1 VGTDSPVC
9 EIQVRK
15 TGRAEIQLTSDTG
28 IAALTIGRES
38 GFGNTNNA
46 EFRFGG
52 GPGATYSSDKSL
64 DLINYDTGNFNYH
77 LSAANAGNVDGDFH
91 WHKGINNS
99 RLMTLTGIG
108 GSLGIGIT
116 TPDSAL
122 HVIGQAKI
130 SGNVVL
136 GGDLDVTGN
145 AALNVIGQ
153 VTGDLTGNVNATTGV
168 STFKRL
174 DLDTTSYYEFG
185 ELSASGVGIGTTMGN
200 FKLVVNQD
208 ADKRLTVSDSG
219 NVGIKTDETFGNGL
233 YVNGSVVSNTSIA
246 IGSTQPTSA
255 VDFKN
260 AGQGGVG
267 GNANR
272 MYMLPP
278 QVNTSQRAALQ
289 GVVSG
294 AVIYNTSLNK
304 LQVYVGSGAYDV
316 ANWQNCN

>member
-1 VGTDSPVC
+1 MDVGFVKASSRVFATKLGVGTTEIPVND
-9 EIQVRK
+9 IQVRK
-15 TGRAEIQLTSDTG
+15 SGDVEVQITSETGTAG
-28 IAALTIGRES
+28 LTIGRET
-38 GFGNTNNA
+38 GNADTNNS
-46 EFRFGG
+46 EIRYGKVTS
-52 GPGATYSSDKSL
+52 GAPYSSAQSL
-64 DLINYDTGNFNYH
+64 DILNYGTGNFNYH
-77 LSAANAGNVDGDFH
+77 LSANSAGAVDGDFH

-116 TPDSAL
+116 QPSTTL
-122 HVIGQAKI
+122 HVLGQATV
-130 SGNVVL
+130 SGNVIL

-145 AALNVIGQ
+145 ANMQVVGNV
-153 VTGDLTGNVNATTGV
+153 VGDLTGNVNATSGI

-185 ELSASGVGIGTTMGN
+185 ELSASGVGIGTTMSN

-233 YVNGSVVSNTSIA
+233 YVSGTVVSNTSIA
-246 IGSTQPTSA
+246 IGSTQATSA

-267 GNANR
+267 VYANR
-272 MYMLPP
+272 M
-278 QVNTSQRAALQ
+278 
-289 GVVSG
+289 
-294 AVIYNTSLNK
+294 
-304 LQVYVGSGAYDV
+304 
-316 ANWQNCN
+316 

>member
-1 VGTDSPVC
+1 MCIRDS
-9 EIQVRK
+9 
-15 TGRAEIQLTSDTG
+15 S
-28 IAALTIGRES
+28 
-38 GFGNTNNA
+38 
-46 EFRFGG
+46 
-52 GPGATYSSDKSL
+52 
-64 DLINYDTGNFNYH
+64 
-77 LSAANAGNVDGDFH
+77 
-91 WHKGINNS
+91 
-99 RLMTLTGIG
+99 
-108 GSLGIGIT
+108 
-116 TPDSAL
+116 SAL
-122 HVIGQAKI
+122 HVIGQATI

-185 ELSASGVGIGTTMGN
+185 ELSASGVGIGTTMSN

-233 YVNGSVVSNTSIA
+233 YVSGSVVSNTSIA
-246 IGSTQPTSA
+246 IGSTQATSA

-260 AGQGGVG
+260 AGQAGTGV
-267 GNANR
+267 NANR

-294 AVIYNTSLNK
+294 AVIYNISLSK
-304 LQVYVGSGAYDV
+304 LQVYVGSGAYNV
-316 ANWQNCN
+316 ANWQNLH

>member
-1 VGTDSPVC
+1 
-9 EIQVRK
+9 
-15 TGRAEIQLTSDTG
+15 
-28 IAALTIGRES
+28 
-38 GFGNTNNA
+38 
-46 EFRFGG
+46 
-52 GPGATYSSDKSL
+52 
-64 DLINYDTGNFNYH
+64 
-77 LSAANAGNVDGDFH
+77 
-91 WHKGINNS
+91 
-99 RLMTLTGIG
+99 MTLTGIG

-116 TPDSAL
+116 NPSSTL
-122 HVIGQAKI
+122 HVIGQATV

-174 DLDTTSYYEFG
+174 DLDTSSYYEFG
-185 ELSASGVGIGTTMGN
+185 QLSATGVGIGTTMGN

-233 YVNGSVVSNTSIA
+233 YVSGTVVSNTSIA
-246 IGSTQPTSA
+246 IGSTQATSA

-267 GNANR
+267 ANANR

-278 QVNTSQRAALQ
+278 QVNTAQRAALQ